1 MAVGKVLL
9 NLEVKLL
16 RLEVAN
22 DKLINAYEQNNDTER
37 AEQFQQLL
45 DEDSELIDNI
55 LTKTSKLNVRI
66 KNWTRKNA

>member
-66 KNWTRKNA
+66 KN

>member
-1 MAVGKVLL
+1 MGKVLL

-66 KNWTRKNA
+66 KN